1 MVTTTLVVENP
12 RGLHARSATAIVN
25 LGRQFNAAVTFEK
38 TGQIANG
45 NNIMELL
52 LLVAMVLI
60 GIILTGRCLGSGF
73 FGISANCGSL
83 NIAKISRSTHVK
95 QHFSMENYENRIWG
109 FKDQSNTQIRKV

>member
-25 LGRQFNAAVTFEK
+25 LGRQFNADVTFEK

-52 LLVAMVLI
+52 LLEASKGTELI
-60 GIILTGRCLGSGF
+60 LRCDGEDALPASIALTELFAES
-73 FGISANCGSL
+73 FG
-83 NIAKISRSTHVK
+83 
-95 QHFSMENYENRIWG
+95 E
-109 FKDQSNTQIRKV
+109 KDP

>member
-52 LLVAMVLI
+52 LLEASKGTELI
-60 GIILTGRCLGSGF
+60 LRCDGEDALAASIALAELF
-73 FGISANCGSL
+73 AESFG
-83 NIAKISRSTHVK
+83 
-95 QHFSMENYENRIWG
+95 E
-109 FKDQSNTQIRKV
+109 KDT

>member
-1 MVTTTLVVENP
+1 MVTTTLIVENP

-52 LLVAMVLI
+52 LLEASKGTELI
-60 GIILTGRCLGSGF
+60 LRCDGEDALAASIALTELFAES
-73 FGISANCGSL
+73 FG
-83 NIAKISRSTHVK
+83 
-95 QHFSMENYENRIWG
+95 E
-109 FKDQSNTQIRKV
+109 KDP

>member
-25 LGRQFNAAVTFEK
+25 LGRQFKAAVTFEK

-52 LLVAMVLI
+52 LLEASKGTELI
-60 GIILTGRCLGSGF
+60 LRCDGEDALAASIALTELFAES
-73 FGISANCGSL
+73 FG
-83 NIAKISRSTHVK
+83 
-95 QHFSMENYENRIWG
+95 E
-109 FKDQSNTQIRKV
+109 KDA

>member
-38 TGQIANG
+38 MGQIANG

-52 LLVAMVLI
+52 LLEASKGTELI
-60 GIILTGRCLGSGF
+60 LRCDGEDALAASIALTELFAKS
-73 FGISANCGSL
+73 FG
-83 NIAKISRSTHVK
+83 
-95 QHFSMENYENRIWG
+95 E
-109 FKDQSNTQIRKV
+109 KDA

>member
-25 LGRQFNAAVTFEK
+25 MGRQFNAAVTFEK

-52 LLVAMVLI
+52 LLEASKGTELI
-60 GIILTGRCLGSGF
+60 LRCDGEDALAASIALTELFAES
-73 FGISANCGSL
+73 FG
-83 NIAKISRSTHVK
+83 
-95 QHFSMENYENRIWG
+95 E
-109 FKDQSNTQIRKV
+109 KDA

>member
-25 LGRQFNAAVTFEK
+25 LGRRFNAAVTFEK

-52 LLVAMVLI
+52 LLEASKGTELI
-60 GIILTGRCLGSGF
+60 LRCDGEDALAASIALAELF
-73 FGISANCGSL
+73 AESFG
-83 NIAKISRSTHVK
+83 
-95 QHFSMENYENRIWG
+95 E
-109 FKDQSNTQIRKV
+109 KDT

>member
-12 RGLHARSATAIVN
+12 RGLHARSATAIVH

-52 LLVAMVLI
+52 LLEASKGTELI
-60 GIILTGRCLGSGF
+60 LRCDGEDALAASIALTELFAES
-73 FGISANCGSL
+73 FG
-83 NIAKISRSTHVK
+83 
-95 QHFSMENYENRIWG
+95 E
-109 FKDQSNTQIRKV
+109 KDA

>member
-52 LLVAMVLI
+52 LLEASKGTELI
-60 GIILTGRCLGSGF
+60 LRCDGKDALAASIALTELFAES
-73 FGISANCGSL
+73 FGEKG
-83 NIAKISRSTHVK
+83 T
-95 QHFSMENYENRIWG
+95 
-109 FKDQSNTQIRKV
+109 

>member
-25 LGRQFNAAVTFEK
+25 MGRQFNAAVTFEK

-52 LLVAMVLI
+52 LLEASKGTELI
-60 GIILTGRCLGSGF
+60 LRCDGEDALAASLALTELFAES
-73 FGISANCGSL
+73 FG
-83 NIAKISRSTHVK
+83 
-95 QHFSMENYENRIWG
+95 E
-109 FKDQSNTQIRKV
+109 KDA

>member
-38 TGQIANG
+38 TGQIASG

-52 LLVAMVLI
+52 LLEASKGTELI
-60 GIILTGRCLGSGF
+60 LRCDGEDALAASIALTELFAES
-73 FGISANCGSL
+73 FG
-83 NIAKISRSTHVK
+83 
-95 QHFSMENYENRIWG
+95 E
-109 FKDQSNTQIRKV
+109 KDA

>member
-52 LLVAMVLI
+52 LLEASKGTELI
-60 GIILTGRCLGSGF
+60 LRCDGEDALAASIALTDLFAES
-73 FGISANCGSL
+73 FG
-83 NIAKISRSTHVK
+83 
-95 QHFSMENYENRIWG
+95 E
-109 FKDQSNTQIRKV
+109 KDA

>member
-25 LGRQFNAAVTFEK
+25 LGSQFNAAVTFEK

-52 LLVAMVLI
+52 LLEASKGTELI
-60 GIILTGRCLGSGF
+60 LRCDGEDALAASIALTELFAES
-73 FGISANCGSL
+73 FGEKG
-83 NIAKISRSTHVK
+83 T
-95 QHFSMENYENRIWG
+95 
-109 FKDQSNTQIRKV
+109 

>member
-12 RGLHARSATAIVN
+12 RGLHARSATVIVN

-52 LLVAMVLI
+52 LLEASKGTELI
-60 GIILTGRCLGSGF
+60 LRCDGEDALAASIALTELFAES
-73 FGISANCGSL
+73 FGEKG
-83 NIAKISRSTHVK
+83 T
-95 QHFSMENYENRIWG
+95 
-109 FKDQSNTQIRKV
+109 

>member
-25 LGRQFNAAVTFEK
+25 LGRLFNATVTFEK

-52 LLVAMVLI
+52 LLEASKGTELI
-60 GIILTGRCLGSGF
+60 LRCDGEDALAASIALTELFAES
-73 FGISANCGSL
+73 FG
-83 NIAKISRSTHVK
+83 
-95 QHFSMENYENRIWG
+95 E
-109 FKDQSNTQIRKV
+109 KDA

>member
-52 LLVAMVLI
+52 LLEASKGTELI
-60 GIILTGRCLGSGF
+60 LRCDGEDALAASIALTELFAESFREKG
-73 FGISANCGSL
+73 
-83 NIAKISRSTHVK
+83 T
-95 QHFSMENYENRIWG
+95 
-109 FKDQSNTQIRKV
+109 

>member
-25 LGRQFNAAVTFEK
+25 LGRQFNATVTLEK

-52 LLVAMVLI
+52 LLEASKGTELI
-60 GIILTGRCLGSGF
+60 LRCDGEDALAASIALTELFAES
-73 FGISANCGSL
+73 FG
-83 NIAKISRSTHVK
+83 
-95 QHFSMENYENRIWG
+95 E
-109 FKDQSNTQIRKV
+109 KDA

>member
-1 MVTTTLVVENP
+1 MVTTTLVVETP

-52 LLVAMVLI
+52 LLEASKGTELI
-60 GIILTGRCLGSGF
+60 LRCDGEDALAASIALTELFAES
-73 FGISANCGSL
+73 FG
-83 NIAKISRSTHVK
+83 
-95 QHFSMENYENRIWG
+95 E
-109 FKDQSNTQIRKV
+109 KDA

>member
-52 LLVAMVLI
+52 LLEASKGTQLI
-60 GIILTGRCLGSGF
+60 LRCDGEDALAASIALTELFAES
-73 FGISANCGSL
+73 FG
-83 NIAKISRSTHVK
+83 
-95 QHFSMENYENRIWG
+95 E
-109 FKDQSNTQIRKV
+109 KDA

>member
-1 MVTTTLVVENP
+1 MVTTTLVVKNP

-52 LLVAMVLI
+52 LLEASKGTELI
-60 GIILTGRCLGSGF
+60 LRCDGEDALAASIALTELFAES
-73 FGISANCGSL
+73 FG
-83 NIAKISRSTHVK
+83 
-95 QHFSMENYENRIWG
+95 E
-109 FKDQSNTQIRKV
+109 KDA

>member
-38 TGQIANG
+38 IGQIANG

-52 LLVAMVLI
+52 LLEASKGTELI
-60 GIILTGRCLGSGF
+60 LRCDGEDALAASIALAELF
-73 FGISANCGSL
+73 AESFG
-83 NIAKISRSTHVK
+83 
-95 QHFSMENYENRIWG
+95 E
-109 FKDQSNTQIRKV
+109 KDT

>member
-52 LLVAMVLI
+52 LLEASKGTELI
-60 GIILTGRCLGSGF
+60 LRCDGEDALAASIALTELFAESIGEKE
-73 FGISANCGSL
+73 A
-83 NIAKISRSTHVK
+83 
-95 QHFSMENYENRIWG
+95 
-109 FKDQSNTQIRKV
+109 

>member
-52 LLVAMVLI
+52 LLEASKGTELI
-60 GIILTGRCLGSGF
+60 LRCDGEDALAASIALTELFAES
-73 FGISANCGSL
+73 FG
-83 NIAKISRSTHVK
+83 
-95 QHFSMENYENRIWG
+95 E
-109 FKDQSNTQIRKV
+109 KDA

>member
-52 LLVAMVLI
+52 LLEASNGTELI
-60 GIILTGRCLGSGF
+60 LRCDGEDALAASIALTELFAES
-73 FGISANCGSL
+73 FG
-83 NIAKISRSTHVK
+83 
-95 QHFSMENYENRIWG
+95 E
-109 FKDQSNTQIRKV
+109 KDA

>member
-52 LLVAMVLI
+52 LLEASKGTELI
-60 GIILTGRCLGSGF
+60 LRCDGKDALAASIALTELFAES
-73 FGISANCGSL
+73 FG
-83 NIAKISRSTHVK
+83 
-95 QHFSMENYENRIWG
+95 E
-109 FKDQSNTQIRKV
+109 KVT

>member
-52 LLVAMVLI
+52 LLEASKGTELI
-60 GIILTGRCLGSGF
+60 LRCDGEDALAASLALTELFAES
-73 FGISANCGSL
+73 FG
-83 NIAKISRSTHVK
+83 
-95 QHFSMENYENRIWG
+95 E
-109 FKDQSNTQIRKV
+109 KDA

>member
-52 LLVAMVLI
+52 LLEASKGTELI
-60 GIILTGRCLGSGF
+60 LRCDGEDALAASIALTELFAVS
-73 FGISANCGSL
+73 FGEKG
-83 NIAKISRSTHVK
+83 T
-95 QHFSMENYENRIWG
+95 
-109 FKDQSNTQIRKV
+109 

>member
-52 LLVAMVLI
+52 LLEASKGPELI
-60 GIILTGRCLGSGF
+60 LRCDGEDALAASIALTELFAES
-73 FGISANCGSL
+73 FGEKG
-83 NIAKISRSTHVK
+83 T
-95 QHFSMENYENRIWG
+95 
-109 FKDQSNTQIRKV
+109 

>member
-45 NNIMELL
+45 NSIMELL
-52 LLVAMVLI
+52 LLEASKGTELI
-60 GIILTGRCLGSGF
+60 LRCDGEDALAASLALTELFAES
-73 FGISANCGSL
+73 FG
-83 NIAKISRSTHVK
+83 
-95 QHFSMENYENRIWG
+95 E
-109 FKDQSNTQIRKV
+109 KDD